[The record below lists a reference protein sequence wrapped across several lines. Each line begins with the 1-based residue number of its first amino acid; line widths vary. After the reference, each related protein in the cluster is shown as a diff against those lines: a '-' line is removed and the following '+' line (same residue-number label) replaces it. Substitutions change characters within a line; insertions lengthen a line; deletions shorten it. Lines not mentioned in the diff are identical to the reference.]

1 MSLHVSR
8 LLLPLLLCGFAIS
21 QTQGPMPAAGAS
33 ASAEP
38 AQNQPGPNPER
49 KSQIVVKLGDE
60 AKADSSP
67 HAIPLPNLEK
77 RPRLDDGTKLQ
88 LIQIFNAEVT
98 RVRKTLPLGAKDIVV
113 TTDGLVT
120 PGEARLYQLAS
131 VHGTAAKIG
140 EQVRITNVV
149 FKDKSIRFDINGGEK
164 KKSHWYDHV
173 SVGVGSAGSVSTPQQ
188 DTNQQATG
196 AVITLVFKNHVP
208 EMNAEELR
216 QLLNPV
222 FDFSLKSASE
232 VATETLP
239 SKVQAAVKRHEVLVG
254 MNRDMVV
261 LAKDRPEQ
269 KVREKDEKGHDY
281 EEWIYGKPPQEVVY
295 VRFVGD
301 EVVQVKS
308 AKIGQEIVTKTQK
321 EVDVKDGI
329 VSIAAARPANNPP
342 ESSAQDKPAHRPTL
356 RRGDDPPDPALQPTT
371 VIKPKQRQEEPQ
383 WGEQPGQNPPQSQ
396 APAPASPPPP
406 Q

>member
-8 LLLPLLLCGFAIS
+8 LILPLLLCGFAVS
-21 QTQGPMPAAGAS
+21 QQEAKPAADAS
-33 ASAEP
+33 TSPEP
-38 AQNQPGPNPER
+38 AQNQPGQPDTKT

-67 HAIPLPNLEK
+67 HANPLPNLEK
-77 RPRLDDGTKLQ
+77 RPRLDDATKLQ

-98 RVRKTLPLGAKDIVV
+98 RVRKTLPLGAKDIIV
-113 TTDGLVT
+113 TSDGYVT
-120 PGEARLYQLAS
+120 PGEARLYQMAS

-164 KKSHWYDHV
+164 RKSHWYDHV
-173 SVGVGSAGSVSTPQQ
+173 SVGVGSAGGVSTPQQ

-216 QLLNPV
+216 QLLNPI

-239 SKVQAAVKRHEVLVG
+239 PKVQAAVKRHEVLVG

-261 LAKDRPEQ
+261 LAKERPEQ
-269 KVREKDEKGHDY
+269 KVREQDEKGHDY

-301 EVVQVKS
+301 EVVQVKT

-342 ESSAQDKPAHRPTL
+342 ESSAQDKPVHRPTL

-371 VIKPKQRQEEPQ
+371 VIKPKQKEEPQ

-396 APAPASPPPP
+396 TPAPGSPPPP

>member
-1 MSLHVSR
+1 
-8 LLLPLLLCGFAIS
+8 
-21 QTQGPMPAAGAS
+21 
-33 ASAEP
+33 
-38 AQNQPGPNPER
+38 
-49 KSQIVVKLGDE
+49 VVKLGDE
-60 AKADSSP
+60 AKSDHSP
-67 HAIPLPNLEK
+67 HVAPLANLEK
-77 RPRLDDGTKLQ
+77 RPRLDNATKLQ

-98 RVRKTLPLGAKDIVV
+98 RVRKTLPLGIKDIVV
-113 TTDGLVT
+113 TSDGEVT
-120 PGEARLYQLAS
+120 PGESHLYQLAS

-149 FKDKSIRFDINGGEK
+149 FKEKSIRFDINGGEK

-173 SVGVGSAGSVSTPQQ
+173 SVGVGGADSISTPQH

-239 SKVQAAVKRHEVLVG
+239 PKVQAAVKRHEVLVG

-269 KVREKDEKGHDY
+269 KVRERDEKGHDY
-281 EEWIYGKPPQEVVY
+281 EEWIYGKPPQEVIY

-301 EVVQVKS
+301 EVVQVKT
-308 AKIGQEIVTKTQK
+308 AKVGQEIVTKTQK

-329 VSIAAARPANNPP
+329 ASIAEVRPAASNPP
-342 ESSAQDKPAHRPTL
+342 ESSAQDRPAHKPTL
-356 RRGDDPPDPALQPTT
+356 RRSDDPPDPTLQPTT
-371 VIKPKQRQEEPQ
+371 VIKPKQQQEEPQ
-383 WGEQPGQNPPQSQ
+383 WGEPSGQNPPQSQ
-396 APAPASPPPP
+396 VPAPASPPPP

>member
-8 LLLPLLLCGFAIS
+8 LILPLLLCGLAAS
-21 QTQGPMPAAGAS
+21 QTQDSRPAANTPSPES
-33 ASAEP
+33 ARNQAGQP
-38 AQNQPGPNPER
+38 DAQN

-67 HAIPLPNLEK
+67 HANPIPDLEK
-77 RPRLDDGTKLQ
+77 RPRVDENTKLQ

-98 RVRKTLPLGAKDIVV
+98 RVRKTLPLGTKDIVV
-113 TTDGLVT
+113 TTDGQVT

-131 VHGTAAKIG
+131 LHGAAAKIG

-149 FKDKSIRFDINGGEK
+149 FKDKSIRFEINGGEK

-173 SVGVGSAGSVSTPQQ
+173 SVGAGGTDSISTPHQG
-188 DTNQQATG
+188 TGQATG

-208 EMNAEELR
+208 EMNAEEMR
-216 QLLNPV
+216 QLLNPI
-222 FDFSLKSASE
+222 FDFSLKSATE

-239 SKVQAAVKRHEVLVG
+239 PKVQAAVKRHEVLVG

-269 KVREKDEKGHDY
+269 KVREQDEKGHAY
-281 EEWIYGKPPQEVVY
+281 EEWIYGKPPQEVMF

-301 EVVQVKS
+301 EVVQVKT
-308 AKIGQEIVTKTQK
+308 AKVGQEVVTKTQK
-321 EVDVKDGI
+321 EVDVQDGI
-329 VSIAAARPANNPP
+329 ASIMTAHQPSNPP
-342 ESSAQDKPAHRPTL
+342 ESSAQDKPAHKPTL
-356 RRGDDPPDPALQPTT
+356 RRDDDPPDPALQPTT
-371 VIKPKQRQEEPQ
+371 VIKPKQKEEPQ
-383 WGEQPGQNPPQSQ
+383 WGEQPGQNSPQSQ
-396 APAPASPPPP
+396 TPAPASPPPP